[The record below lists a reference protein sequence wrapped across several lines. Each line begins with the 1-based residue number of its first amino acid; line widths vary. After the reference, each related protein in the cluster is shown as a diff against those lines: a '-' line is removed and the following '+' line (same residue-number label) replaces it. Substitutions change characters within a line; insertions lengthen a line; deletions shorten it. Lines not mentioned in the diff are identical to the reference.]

1 MNMKKVAFEPEAFEQ
16 LGQWATEDKKI
27 FKKILEL
34 IRDIQRDPF
43 AGIGKP
49 EPLKYELQGYWSRRI
64 TDEHRL
70 VYKVQ
75 EDLLIILTCKYHY
88 EQ

>member
-1 MNMKKVAFEPEAFEQ
+1 MKKIAFEEVAFEQFS
-16 LGQWATEDKKI
+16 QWATEDKKV

-34 IRDIQRDPF
+34 IRDIQRDSF
-43 AGIGKP
+43 SGIGKP

-70 VYKVQ
+70 VYKV
-75 EDLLIILTCKYHY
+75 EEELLIILSCKYHY
-88 EQ
+88 D

>member
-1 MNMKKVAFEPEAFEQ
+1 MKKLVFEPKAFEE
-16 LGQWATEDKKI
+16 LGQWATKEKKI
-27 FKKILEL
+27 FKKILQL
-34 IRDIQRDPF
+34 IRDIQRDAF

-70 VYKVQ
+70 VYKVE
-75 EDLLIILTCKYHY
+75 EDL
-88 EQ
+88 

>member
-1 MNMKKVAFEPEAFEQ
+1 MKKVAFEPEAFEQ

-43 AGIGKP
+43 AGLGKP

>member
-1 MNMKKVAFEPEAFEQ
+1 MKKVAFEPEAFEQ

-75 EDLLIILTCKYHY
+75 KDLLIILTCKYHY

>member
-43 AGIGKP
+43 AGIGKL

-70 VYKVQ
+70 VHKVQ
-75 EDLLIILTCKYHY
+75 EDLLVILTCKYHY